1 MPERRISKMNKGNL
15 QRRLHLVEARA
26 LIASTMP
33 SDIRIVFC
41 HASDGRPAGIS
52 VFGPDGRLVW
62 LEPPEGSREGE
73 LVRETDN
80 LPGIGM
86 AA

>member
-1 MPERRISKMNKGNL
+1 MNERISKMTKGNH
-15 QRRLHLVEARA
+15 QRRLQLVEARA
-26 LIASTMP
+26 VQASTMP

-41 HASDGRPAGIS
+41 HARDGRPAGIS
-52 VFGPDGRLVW
+52 VWGPDGSLVW

-73 LVRETDN
+73 LVTEAGN
-80 LPGIGM
+80 LFGIGM